1 MKQNL
6 YTYYRP
12 YSGEIALSATIH
24 AFFSRAVIPAQ
35 AGIYR
40 KPFSLTSPFP
50 RTWNQRIKQRNAFAR
65 LTSHMLADTGIT
77 EAQRLAEVNKPF
89 WRA

>member
-1 MKQNL
+1 MKQNS
-6 YTYYRP
+6 YTFYHP

-24 AFFSRAVIPAQ
+24 AFFSRATMILRA
-35 AGIYR
+35 
-40 KPFSLTSPFP
+40 
-50 RTWNQRIKQRNAFAR
+50 WNQRIEQRNALAK
-65 LTSHMLADTGIT
+65 LSSHSLADTGIS